1 MNVLITGAS
10 GTIGG
15 RLARAFAAAGYDVA
29 LHCHRGKPAA
39 ESLCKALVQQ
49 GSRAEVFE
57 ADLSD
62 PHQARSLPD
71 RVVEKW
77 GRLDGLINNAGTAR
91 DRSLLKMSFEEWRD
105 VLDVNLS
112 GAFWCLQSAARHMV
126 RQKGGFIINVGSV
139 LGLKGA
145 VGCANYVASK
155 AGVLGLTRSAAMEL
169 GRYDIRVN
177 AVLPGF
183 HPTPIAQSIPS
194 AQVERVKAQHVLNRT
209 TDLGDLAKLVLTVAE
224 NRSVSG
230 QIFNVDSR
238 LL

>member
-10 GTIGG
+10 GGIGG
-15 RLARAFAAAGYDVA
+15 RLAHQFAEAGYDVA
-29 LHCHRGKPAA
+29 LHCHRGRAAA
-39 ESLCKALVQQ
+39 EALSDSLARQ
-49 GSRAEVFE
+49 GARAEVFE

-62 PHQARSLPD
+62 PQQARALPD

-91 DRSLLKMSFEEWRD
+91 DRSLLKMDFEEWRA
-105 VLDVNLS
+105 VLEVNLS
-112 GAFWCLQSAARHMV
+112 GAFWCLQSAARHMA
-126 RQKGGFIINVGSV
+126 RQKSGFIINVGSI
-139 LGLKGA
+139 LALKGA
-145 VGCANYVASK
+145 VGCANYAASK
-155 AGVLGLTRSAAMEL
+155 AGLLALTKSAAMEL

-194 AQVERVKAQHVLNRT
+194 AQLERVKAQHVLNRT
-209 TDLGDLAKLVLTVAE
+209 TDLGDLAKLVLMVAE

-238 LL
+238 LI

>member
-10 GTIGG
+10 GGIGG
-15 RLARAFAAAGYDVA
+15 RLAHQFAEAGYDVA
-29 LHCHRGKPAA
+29 LHCHRGRAAA
-39 ESLCKALVQQ
+39 EALSDSLARQ
-49 GSRAEVFE
+49 GARAEVFA

-62 PHQARSLPD
+62 PQQARALPD

-91 DRSLLKMSFEEWRD
+91 DRSLLKMDFEEWRA

-112 GAFWCLQSAARHMV
+112 GAFWCLQSAARHMA
-126 RQKGGFIINVGSV
+126 RQKSGFIINVGSI
-139 LGLKGA
+139 LALKGA
-145 VGCANYVASK
+145 VGCANYAASK
-155 AGVLGLTRSAAMEL
+155 AGLLALTKSAAMEL

-194 AQVERVKAQHVLNRT
+194 AQLERVKAQHVLNRT
-209 TDLGDLAKLVLTVAE
+209 TDLGDLAKLVLMVAE

-238 LL
+238 LI

>member
-10 GTIGG
+10 GGIGG
-15 RLARAFAAAGYDVA
+15 RLAREFAGAGYDVA
-29 LHCHRGKPAA
+29 LHCHRGKSAA
-39 ESLCKALVQQ
+39 ESVRDDLAQR
-49 GSRAEVFE
+49 GARAEVFE

-62 PHQARSLPD
+62 PQQARALPD

-91 DRSLLKMSFEEWRD
+91 DRSLLKMSVEEWRA

-112 GAFWCLQSAARHMV
+112 GAFWCLQSAARHMA
-126 RQKGGFIINVGSV
+126 RQKSGFIINVGSV
-139 LGLKGA
+139 LALKGA

-155 AGVLGLTRSAAMEL
+155 AGMLALTKSAALEL

-183 HPTPIAQSIPS
+183 HPTSISQSIPS
-194 AQVERVKAQHVLNRT
+194 DQVERVKAQHVLNRT
-209 TDLGDLAKLVLTVAE
+209 TDLGDLAKLVLMVAE

-230 QIFNVDSR
+230 QVFNADSR
-238 LL
+238 LI

>member
-10 GTIGG
+10 GGIGG
-15 RLARAFAAAGYDVA
+15 RLAHQFAEAGYDVA
-29 LHCHRGKPAA
+29 LHCHRGRAAA
-39 ESLCKALVQQ
+39 EALSDSLARQ
-49 GSRAEVFE
+49 GARAEVFA

-62 PHQARSLPD
+62 PQQARALPD

-91 DRSLLKMSFEEWRD
+91 DRSLLKMDFEEWRA
-105 VLDVNLS
+105 VLEVNLS
-112 GAFWCLQSAARHMV
+112 GAFWCLQSAARHMA
-126 RQKGGFIINVGSV
+126 RQKSGFIINVGSI
-139 LGLKGA
+139 LALKGA
-145 VGCANYVASK
+145 VGCANYAASK
-155 AGVLGLTRSAAMEL
+155 AGLLALTKSTAMEL

-194 AQVERVKAQHVLNRT
+194 AQLERVKAQHVLNRT
-209 TDLGDLAKLVLTVAE
+209 TDLGDLAKLVLMVAE

-238 LL
+238 LI